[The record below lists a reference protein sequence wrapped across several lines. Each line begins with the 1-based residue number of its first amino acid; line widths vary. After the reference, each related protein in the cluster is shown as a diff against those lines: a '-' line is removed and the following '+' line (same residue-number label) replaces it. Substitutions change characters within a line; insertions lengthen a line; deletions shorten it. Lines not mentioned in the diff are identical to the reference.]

1 MEAAKA
7 VAIPMDR
14 EIIHVIPQEFIVDDQ
29 DGIKDPVGMS
39 GVRLEAEVKDSS
51 EAFERRIEQ
60 LVTTLERERLDH
72 EVTEGA
78 LEGARK
84 EREQMQS
91 DLLRLQ
97 MEANRLAVND
107 DTDDMEFPSRGANA
121 A

>member
-1 MEAAKA
+1 MVNTLKLRETQLARAEELAKSA
-7 VAIPMDR
+7 TDR
-14 EIIHVIPQEFIVDDQ
+14 
-29 DGIKDPVGMS
+29 S
-39 GVRLEAEVKDSS
+39 ARLEFDVKESG

-78 LEGARK
+78 LDAARK

-107 DTDDMEFPSRGANA
+107 DVDDMKFPERGANA